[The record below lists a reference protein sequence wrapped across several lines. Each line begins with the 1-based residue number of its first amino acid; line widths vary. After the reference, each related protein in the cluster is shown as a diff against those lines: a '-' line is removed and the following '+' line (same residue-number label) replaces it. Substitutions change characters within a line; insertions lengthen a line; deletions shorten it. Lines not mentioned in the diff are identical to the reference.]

1 MADKKKRIGG
11 WSILVLGSKLTKV
24 FKGLSTAAK
33 SLKALGPL
41 MTLGTMTL
49 SIWAYSY
56 SLGWPLAAMLVLLLL
71 VHEMGHVIAC
81 RNKGFKV
88 KAPLFIP
95 FIGALIFA
103 PPNMSREEE
112 SYIGYGGPL
121 LGSIGAALIWLIWL
135 IMPSHPDLLLM
146 AAYFGIFLNLFNLLP
161 ISPLDGGRILQ
172 SVGTWV
178 RWVGLSLLMII
189 TLVLQDVGWL
199 FIWIM
204 VLSDFRIRHRAPI
217 MIVVWVLMVI
227 GYAVDFGLHTHW
239 GVKAFHI
246 FLGALFV
253 AITWIFDF
261 ADVNV
266 PVRPPQPKNR
276 ARTWLFLYLIMT
288 ALLTIS
294 LIVISHQIHPIIE
307 KNKQEQAGAVSS
319 DKAIQ

>member
-1 MADKKKRIGG
+1 MTDKKKRTSG

-56 SLGWPLAAMLVLLLL
+56 SLGWPLAAMLVLLLF

-95 FIGALIFA
+95 FFGALIFA

-121 LGSIGAALIWLIWL
+121 LGSIGAVLIWLIWL
-135 IMPSHPDLLLM
+135 IVPSHPDLLLM

-189 TLVLQDVGWL
+189 TFVLQDVGWL
-199 FIWIM
+199 FIWIV
-204 VLSDFRIRHRAPI
+204 VLSDFKIPHRVPI
-217 MIVVWVLMVI
+217 MIAVWTLMVI
-227 GYAVDFGLHTHW
+227 GYAVDFGLHVHW
-239 GVKAFHI
+239 GIKALHI
-246 FLGALFV
+246 LLGALFV
-253 AITWIFDF
+253 FITWTLDITGVD
-261 ADVNV
+261 AA
-266 PVRPPQPKNR
+266 VRPPQPKNR
-276 ARTWLFLYLIMT
+276 ARTWLFSYLIMA
-288 ALLTIS
+288 ALLTTF
-294 LIVISHQIHPIIE
+294 LIAISHQIHPIIE
-307 KNKQEQAGAVSS
+307 KNKQEQVDAVT
-319 DKAIQ
+319 KNKTIQ